1 MNCPRDEFAL
11 KRDQMVSS
19 QIVRRGVHNTR
30 VLDAMRSVPR
40 HLFVNPEMRDF
51 AYADYPLPIGYEQTI
66 SQPYIVGLMT
76 SLLDLKG
83 NEKVLEIGTGSGY
96 QAAVLS
102 ILSQEVHT
110 IELIEPLAV
119 RAEALLKQLGYFNV
133 HVHLSDGSL
142 GWQEDAPYDAILVTA
157 SAPRVPPPLL
167 SQLAPTGKLIIP
179 VGGQGYQTLE
189 LWTQENGVWQPEEIL
204 PVAFVPLRG
213 VHGWSVQEI

>member
-1 MNCPRDEFAL
+1 MNHLADEYTL
-11 KRDQMVSS
+11 KREQMVSG
-19 QIVRRGVHNTR
+19 QIVRRGVKNQR

-83 NEKVLEIGTGSGY
+83 KEKVLEIGTGSGY

-102 ILSQEVHT
+102 LLAQEVHS
-110 IELIEPLAV
+110 IELIAPLAAQ
-119 RAEALLKQLGYFNV
+119 AEALLKQLGYSNV
-133 HVHLSDGSL
+133 KVHLSDGSL
-142 GWQEDAPYDAILVTA
+142 GWQEDAPYDSILVTA

-167 SQLAPTGKLIIP
+167 HQLYPNGKLVIP
-179 VGGQGYQTLE
+179 VGWQGYQTLE
-189 LWTQENGVWQPEEIL
+189 LWTQENGVWQSEEIL

-213 VHGWSVQEI
+213 VHGWKGEEI